1 MELTTATINE
11 ILLPPFLF
19 VVTFCFLCCQLPRAR
34 YTTATQLKEAED
46 GAVATQQPLDEPYS
60 VEEILLEQE
69 SAVEESD
76 TPSPQP
82 DTPATEDFEDVP
94 VEKDAAETVT
104 SASAVDD
111 PQRSL
116 EAQVLAA
123 INQLGKREARK
134 VMGGLKLQQKRNGV
148 ELTTEL
154 MVASIRREFK
164 ASPDRVIQVMSERL
178 PELLTDATFR
188 KEQLASFESKGRPA
202 A

>member
-46 GAVATQQPLDEPYS
+46 GAVATQQPLHEFYS

-69 SAVEESD
+69 SATEESD

-82 DTPATEDFEDVP
+82 GTPAMEDFEDVP

-104 SASAVDD
+104 SAESVSN
-111 PQRSL
+111 PQPEL
-116 EAQVLAA
+116 YAQALAA
-123 INQLGKREARK
+123 IDGLGKREARK
-134 VMGGLKLQQKRNGV
+134 RIR
-148 ELTTEL
+148 TTY
-154 MVASIRREFK
+154 IRIDPALRSGAFC
-164 ASPDRVIQVMSERL
+164 RL
-178 PELLTDATFR
+178 
-188 KEQLASFESKGRPA
+188 
-202 A
+202 

>member
-1 MELTTATINE
+1 MELTIATINE

-46 GAVATQQPLDEPYS
+46 GAVATQQPLHEFYS

-69 SAVEESD
+69 SAAEESD

-82 DTPATEDFEDVP
+82 DTPAMEDFEDVP

-111 PQRSL
+111 PQPVL
-116 EAQVLAA
+116 YAQALAA
-123 INQLGKREARK
+123 IDGLGKREARK
-134 VMGGLKLQQKRNGV
+134 LCSPLSIQQKRNGV
-148 ELTTEL
+148 ELSTEL
-154 MVASIRREFK
+154 MIASIKREFK
-164 ASPDRVIQVMSERL
+164 ADPERVIEAIRERL
-178 PELLTDATFR
+178 PDLLPATADPI
-188 KEQLASFESKGRPA
+188 QLAS
-202 A
+202 